1 MAAGLSIQDQVDPEV
16 ARKRT
21 VLYANALWRNVVMQ
35 PAFRLSPVE
44 KRHQIFLDNAGEF
57 FKTYP
62 IVCIKM
68 ILELSYNEKAFNRLL
83 DDLRD
88 KPGKGMS
95 GFCANQANYVMYLYI
110 EIRRAAGK
118 HYDYKIAQR
127 IRNEAERGLLEE
139 QKQLEKEENDAKNM
153 FEEEAKRH
161 EIERRKRLAE
171 FVLYARQRHPVRDYS
186 DLTPEELAL
195 KCEMLGIDEPV
206 DPEDD
211 SEIID
216 AEPIESTDSVD
227 LADLRRLYVR
237 TMSQVQELEI
247 QNGMAD
253 DRIDALLAAHK
264 RGEKLVKQWD
274 TESWLVGTSAR
285 PVSEPGI
292 IASKHKRKGK
302 K

>member
-1 MAAGLSIQDQVDPEV
+1 MASGLSIQDQVDPEV

-21 VLYANALWRNVVMQ
+21 VHYANALWRNVVMQ
-35 PAFRLSPVE
+35 PAFRLSPIE

-68 ILELSYNEKAFNRLL
+68 ILELSYHEKAFNRLL

-95 GFCANQANYVMYLYI
+95 GFCANQANYVMYLYM

-127 IRNEAERGLLEE
+127 IRSEAERGLLEE

-161 EIERRKRLAE
+161 EIERRKRLVE
-171 FVLYARQRHPVRDYS
+171 FVARQKQRVHDYAE
-186 DLTPEELAL
+186 LTPEELAL
-195 KCEMLGIDEPV
+195 KRELLGEAPV
-206 DPEDD
+206 EEVDD

-216 AEPIESTDSVD
+216 AEPASEQSVE
-227 LADLRRLYVR
+227 DLRRLYVR
-237 TMSQVQELEI
+237 AMARIQELEI

-253 DRIDALLAAHK
+253 DKIDALLAAHE
-264 RGEKLVKQWD
+264 RGEKLVQKWE
-274 TESWLVGTSAR
+274 TEAWLVGTSAR
-285 PVSEPGI
+285 PVVQD
-292 IASKHKRKGK
+292 AVKKTKRKNK